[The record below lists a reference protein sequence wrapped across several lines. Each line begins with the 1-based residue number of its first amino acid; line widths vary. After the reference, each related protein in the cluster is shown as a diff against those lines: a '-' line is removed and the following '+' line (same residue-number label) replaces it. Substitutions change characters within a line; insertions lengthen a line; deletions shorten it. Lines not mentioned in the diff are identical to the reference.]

1 MERYR
6 TGNHLLHAAFL
17 KVHGLLYHEEGQDLV
32 EYALVVALIAFAAT
46 AGMTTLAKDIND
58 AFTSIGTQLTGAVA

>member
-32 EYALVVALIAFAAT
+32 EYALVVAVIALAVT
-46 AGMTTLAKDIND
+46 AGMQSIASGLNDVFTTIGSTISSA
-58 AFTSIGTQLTGAVA
+58 TS